1 MAEPTMGRSSSP
13 SPSSNTPGF
22 GKEGQSNAS
31 NSPPAPPSPQ
41 SSQSDDHTTS
51 VVEGDWVVIVPS
63 SVAGS
68 EAPGD
73 FSGTSGKA
81 YDDGK
86 HITRADVEENMV
98 GKLAALLAEREGAVR
113 GDIEVQELVE
123 RELGAYGV
131 DLGMEKE
138 GVEDENTR
146 NLVGRR
152 GK

>member
-1 MAEPTMGRSSSP
+1 MTTPTNDRSSP
-13 SPSSNTPGF
+13 LSPSSNTPGF

-81 YDDGK
+81 YDE
-86 HITRADVEENMV
+86 ITRAGVEENV
-98 GKLAALLAEREGAVR
+98 VEKLAALLAEREGDVQGER
-113 GDIEVQELVE
+113 EVQELVE
-123 RELGAYGV
+123 RELAVYGV
-131 DLGMEKE
+131 DSEIEREADGEEDAGKLVE
-138 GVEDENTR
+138 G
-146 NLVGRR
+146 R